1 MAEYLGVEVRIAAN
15 DPISREFLE
24 HAGAHRF
31 VTQRCRDCGLLQY
44 PPGTACEHCMSSN
57 YEWAEL
63 SGAGTIYSYQIVEH
77 PIHPAY
83 RERVPYPVV
92 LVELDEQRGE
102 PVPEYALRVMATLV
116 DAQGIPVPEA
126 EVAIGKRVAVAFTD
140 LGDGLGLPVFRL
152 SDEPPEFTPWQF
164 TSA

>member
-1 MAEYLGVEVRIAAN
+1 MAEYLGVEVRIAPN

-44 PPGTACEHCMSSN
+44 PPGTACEHCMSSHF
-57 YEWAEL
+57 EWAEL
-63 SGAGTIYSYQIVEH
+63 SGRGTIYSYQLVEH

-92 LVELDEQRGE
+92 LVELDEQRGL
-102 PVPEYALRVMATLV
+102 PVPEYALRVMSTLV
-116 DAQGIPVPEA
+116 DGEGKPERSA
-126 EVAIGKRVAVAFTD
+126 AVAIGKRVIVDFTD

-152 SDEPPEFTPWQF
+152 SDEPPEFEPWSF
-164 TSA
+164 PLA

>member
-1 MAEYLGVEVRIAAN
+1 MAEYLGVEVRIAPN

-24 HAGAHRF
+24 HGGARRF

-44 PPGTACEHCMSSN
+44 PPQTACEHCMSSN

-63 SGAGTIYSYQIVEH
+63 SGRGTIYSYQVVEH

-83 RERVPYPVV
+83 RGRVPYPVV
-92 LVELDEQRGE
+92 LVELDEQRGQ

-116 DAQGIPVPEA
+116 DADGNPEREA
-126 EVAIGKRVAVAFTD
+126 EVAIGKRVVVDFTD

-152 SDEPPEFTPWQF
+152 SDEPPEFAPWQF
-164 TSA
+164 PG